1 MASET
6 MFNLIKAPELPSQLK
21 WKYASEPELL
31 AWTIRARNYN
41 TFVANCMFAFMQILI
56 AGGTY
61 IVYSNPTPSEG
72 PIARVLVSL
81 GFYVF
86 ISLTILSMTHQRMN
100 FAYRITPSG
109 VEYCKW
115 KDFPKWA
122 LTTLKWTTGITA
134 IIFIFMATIDPSFL
148 LGALVGPGGMG
159 LTYLFMAN
167 SKSYQASQTEYH
179 HHFLRWSHLTKLTIA
194 TNRDM
199 VEVDYS
205 IPRPGNRRTTW
216 SLYVFFKRQ
225 EKDQVVT
232 TFKKLLLPSAPSV
245 IGKVDVLN

>member
-1 MASET
+1 
-6 MFNLIKAPELPSQLK
+6 MFNLVKAPQLPPQLK
-21 WKYASEPELL
+21 WKYAGEPELL
-31 AWTIRARNYN
+31 MWTIRARNYN
-41 TFVANCMFAFMQILI
+41 TFVANCMFVFMQALAMGGAYLIFSTSNEGLFGRILI
-56 AGGTY
+56 G
-61 IVYSNPTPSEG
+61 
-72 PIARVLVSL
+72 L
-81 GFYVF
+81 GFYFFGLLIVF
-86 ISLTILSMTHQRMN
+86 SVTHQCMN
-100 FAYRITPSG
+100 FAYRLTRSG

-122 LTTLKWTTGITA
+122 LVTLKWMAGIVA

-148 LGALVGPGGMG
+148 LGALVGPGGMT
-159 LTYLFMAN
+159 LTYLSMAN

-225 EKDQVVT
+225 EKDRIVT
-232 TFKKLLLPSAPSV
+232 TFKKHLLPSAPSV
-245 IGKVDVLN
+245 TGKVDVLN